1 MGNTIREKQV
11 LISPESN
18 SVGTELPETFFG
30 ETKESKET
38 NWAKA
43 MEEIGNTQYHW
54 IMKVQSNLSPNLQAQ
69 DWELV
74 KDDTNI
80 LKFSERISD
89 YNPLYI
95 QEGRTCWVR
104 ALSLTS
110 MR

>member
-18 SVGTELPETFFG
+18 SVGTELPEIFFG

-38 NWAKA
+38 NWA
-43 MEEIGNTQYHW
+43 IGSGRDREHKVYW
-54 IMKVQSNLSPNLQAQ
+54 IMKVQSNLSPNLEAP

-74 KDDTNI
+74 KDDKNI
-80 LKFSERISD
+80 LKFSERISG

-95 QEGRTCWVR
+95 QEGRMCWVR
-104 ALSLTS
+104 ALSLMS
-110 MR
+110 IR